1 MIRLA
6 QWRHYWLLGQMWI
19 TKRWWCSL
27 CRNFCMLSFD
37 WQKTI
42 YLLLSIM
49 VSPSLEWDYIP
60 ILLHSRGW
68 WLNPCDYPQI
78 VPLTI
83 VCLCVSPDFR
93 QECCVLCSR
102 GGWPWDG
109 EAPDPERSKP
119 QPPRQGMNW
128 KRSLIPRLS
137 LRKDLRSHA
146 AVRERLRICR
156 NDWVVRITW
165 DDIFSANYSWE
176 GSS

>member
-1 MIRLA
+1 MIRLG

-27 CRNFCMLSFD
+27 CRNFCMLSFN

-49 VSPSLEWDYIP
+49 VSPSLQWDYIP

-68 WLNPCDYPQI
+68 SLNPCDYPQI

-128 KRSLIPRLS
+128 STASLPDCLWGKTSEATSCSRVATL
-137 LRKDLRSHA
+137 L
-146 AVRERLRICR
+146 
-156 NDWVVRITW
+156 
-165 DDIFSANYSWE
+165 
-176 GSS
+176 